1 MVLPGWTDRPHNRMA
16 VMTVKT
22 PMTTGD
28 QQEAFDLLASL
39 IERQA
44 DTGNFDEHNVWWEA
58 QEFCNKFRDC
68 DMITRE
74 RYLSDF
80 SSRSLLDEDGCDT
93 PESVAEKCETARG
106 ILGGGS

>member
-1 MVLPGWTDRPHNRMA
+1 
-16 VMTVKT
+16 MTVKT

-39 IERQA
+39 VEHEANR
-44 DTGNFDEHNVWWEA
+44 GNPSGHNIWFFA
-58 QEFCNKFRDC
+58 REFLDKFRAFDH
-68 DMITRE
+68 ITRE

-80 SSRSLLDEDGCDT
+80 ASLSLLDEDGCDT